1 MGLGLGSGLGFANPN
16 PNPNLGEQRAAGPSE
31 GDEYGVR
38 ARGGVGG
45 EGEVLGDVPARQLEQ
60 VRHLIRLR
68 VRVRAGVRVIVRG
81 RGRGRVRGRGRGRGR
96 IRGRGRGRGRVQVRH
111 VVRGVPDRVVGE
123 EVDVSAA
130 HEVELHGEALRAEV
144 CLDQDEGHA

>member
-1 MGLGLGSGLGFANPN
+1 MRRTPPSAQGT
-16 PNPNLGEQRAAGPSE
+16 AAGQASSWRHRPWPSC
-31 GDEYGVR
+31 
-38 ARGGVGG
+38 
-45 EGEVLGDVPARQLEQ
+45 P
-60 VRHLIRLR
+60 R
-68 VRVRAGVRVIVRG
+68 VRVRVRVRERVRA
-81 RGRGRVRGRGRGRGR
+81 RVRGRGRGRGR